1 MSEVDAVE
9 YVLNREDWP
18 DGTTSFEVATAAI
31 KALDAVRSTTWRPL
45 GGPLIEGTAFKS
57 HYLSKTQLV
66 AWIGRGKPDG
76 PELVWCVFDGAEHG
90 IVTAS
95 LSPFWQWTAPARM
108 SDQVRSR
115 ITTNKLG
122 LEVGFRLRLDDSHEY
137 KVLAV
142 AERCA
147 LIIERYTR
155 TIWAESN
162 SVLEKSYTWKGKGE

>member
-1 MSEVDAVE
+1 MSEVEAVE
-9 YVLNREDWP
+9 YVLNRDDWP

-45 GGPLIEGTAFKS
+45 GGPLTEGTAFKS

-66 AWIGRGKPDG
+66 AWIGRGEPDG
-76 PELVWCVFDGAEHG
+76 PELVWCIFDGAEHG
-90 IVTAS
+90 MVTGS

-115 ITTNKLG
+115 LTTNKLG
-122 LEVGFRLRLDDSHEY
+122 LKVGTKLRLDDSHQY
-137 KVLAV
+137 KVLAT

-147 LIIERYTR
+147 LIMERYTR

-162 SVLEKSYTWKGKGE
+162 SVFQRFYTWEGKE